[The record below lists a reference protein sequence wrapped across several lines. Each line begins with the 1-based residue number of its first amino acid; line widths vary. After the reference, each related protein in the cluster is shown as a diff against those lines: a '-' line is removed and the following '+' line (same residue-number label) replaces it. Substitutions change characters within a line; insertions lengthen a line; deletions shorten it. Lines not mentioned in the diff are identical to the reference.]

1 MFKSFLIGLA
11 LIATFLIVRYFY
23 FKPMLV
29 FGEDAPAFTT
39 MDINGQN
46 INLSDYKGY
55 YLLLDFWGSWCAP
68 CRRENPILAM
78 MYDKYKDRKFKSASG
93 IKFLSVALEQDR
105 ESALK
110 AIEKDGLAW
119 PGHIV
124 ETQMLN
130 SPMANIFGIKQV
142 PTKFLIGPSGK
153 IILSDPD
160 IKELDDYL
168 AKDRPAN

>member
-1 MFKSFLIGLA
+1 MFRSFLIGLA
-11 LIATFLIVRYFY
+11 LVATFLIVRYFY

-29 FGEDAPAFTT
+29 FGEDAPSFTT
-39 MDINGQN
+39 ADINGQN
-46 INLSDYKGY
+46 ISLSDYRGY

-110 AIEKDGLAW
+110 AIEKDGLVW

-124 ETQMLN
+124 ETQMLK
-130 SPMANIFGIKQV
+130 SPYGFYFWHQTSAHQI
-142 PTKFLIGPSGK
+142 
-153 IILSDPD
+153 SDRARWQNNPF
-160 IKELDDYL
+160 
-168 AKDRPAN
+168 

>member
-1 MFKSFLIGLA
+1 MFRSFLIGLA
-11 LIATFLIVRYFY
+11 LVATFLIVRYFY

-29 FGEDAPAFTT
+29 FGEDAPSFTT
-39 MDINGQN
+39 ADINGQN
-46 INLSDYKGY
+46 ISLSDYRGY

-110 AIEKDGLAW
+110 AIEKDGLVW

-124 ETQMLN
+124 ETQMLK
-130 SPMANIFGIKQV
+130 SPMASIFGIKQV
-142 PTKFLIGPSGK
+142 PTKFLIGPGGK